1 MQHQES
7 TSPPGWAQTLLQ
19 QIAQTQAMQNEERE
33 RRNQQDAAQEERMRR
48 LEAMLEHQ
56 ASLTATTTTNTTN
69 EGLVTPTRSAT
80 ESVPV
85 PQRTEIIHRPKPR
98 LPDPKLFG
106 GSTSDWPTWRISIE
120 NKLSVDGEA
129 IGSSQDQFMYVFS
142 RLEKLAWKNTGTFV
156 KLRRNTGEPQAL
168 LDYLENIYGDPN
180 IKARAARRLHQIRQ
194 PEDMSFSR
202 FLPRLEKEFADADA
216 LDWHDEA
223 KRQILLGALNK
234 TMTNSLMNRGIPA
247 TFADLISRLHE
258 ISSDMDALDIT
269 KAERTRRSRT
279 PGRNNDEMD
288 WTPTVSINRTEPH
301 TKHRRPESKAP
312 RQAQWV
318 SQDELD
324 QRRAEGKCLR
334 CGRSGHLIA
343 RCALLPARPPNSTR
357 IATSSSKKGRERIVN
372 VKKAKPATDSES
384 VMTASDDDDVTTE
397 DDSGKE

>member
-19 QIAQTQAMQNEERE
+19 QLAQTQAMQNEERE
-33 RRNQQDAAQEERMRR
+33 RHYQQEAAQEERIRR
-48 LEAMLEHQ
+48 LEAMLERQ
-56 ASLTATTTTNTTN
+56 ASLATTTTATN
-69 EGLVTPTRSAT
+69 EGQATPARSAT
-80 ESVPV
+80 ESVPI
-85 PQRTEIIHRPKPR
+85 PLRTEIIHRPKPR

-129 IGSSQDQFMYVFS
+129 IGSPQDQFIYVFS

-156 KLRRNTGEPQAL
+156 KLRRDTGEPQAL

-180 IKARAARRLHQIRQ
+180 VKARAARRLHQIRQ

-216 LDWHDEA
+216 LEWHNEA

-247 TFADLISRLHE
+247 TFSDLISRLHE
-258 ISSDMDALDIT
+258 ISSDMDALNIT
-269 KAERTRRSRT
+269 KAERPRRPRSPRQ
-279 PGRNNDEMD
+279 NSDEMD
-288 WTPTVSINRTEPH
+288 WAPTVSISRVESH
-301 TKHRRPESKAP
+301 TKHRRPKTGTP

-318 SQDELD
+318 SQDEID
-324 QRRAEGKCLR
+324 RRRAEGKCLR
-334 CGRSGHLIA
+334 YGRSGHLIA
-343 RCALLPARPPNSTR
+343 KCTLLPAQRPNSTR
-357 IATSSSKKGRERIVN
+357 IATASSKRGKERTVK
-372 VKKAKPATDSES
+372 VKKSKPTSDLDPMTSNDES
-384 VMTASDDDDVTTE
+384 VTTE
-397 DDSGKE
+397 DDSEKE

>member
-33 RRNQQDAAQEERMRR
+33 RRNQQDIAQEERMRR
-48 LEAMLEHQ
+48 LEAMIEQQ
-56 ASLTATTTTNTTN
+56 ASLTATTTTTN
-69 EGLVTPTRSAT
+69 EGLATPARSAT
-80 ESVPV
+80 ESAPE
-85 PQRTEIIHRPKPR
+85 PRRMEIVYRPKAR

-106 GSTSDWPTWRISIE
+106 GSTSDWPTWRISME

-129 IGSSQDQFMYVFS
+129 IGSPQDQFVYVFS

-194 PEDMSFSR
+194 PENMSFSK

-216 LDWHDEA
+216 LEWHDEA

-234 TMTNSLMNRGIPA
+234 TMTSSLMNRGIPA
-247 TFADLISRLHE
+247 TSSDLISRLHE
-258 ISSDMDALDIT
+258 ISSDMDALNINKT
-269 KAERTRRSRT
+269 ERIRRSRSKS
-279 PGRNNDEMD
+279 NDGEMD
-288 WTPTVSINRTEPH
+288 WTPSISVNRTEPR
-301 TKHRRPESKAP
+301 TKPQRPENEYP
-312 RQAQWV
+312 TQAKWV
-318 SQDELD
+318 SQNELD
-324 QRRAEGKCLR
+324 KRRAEGKCLR

-343 RCALLPARPPNSTR
+343 RCALLPAQPPNSARTG
-357 IATSSSKKGRERIVN
+357 SSKKRHERTVK
-372 VKKAKPATDSES
+372 VKKARPISDSES
-384 VMTASDDDDVTTE
+384 VTTASSDEDVTTE

>member
-1 MQHQES
+1 
-7 TSPPGWAQTLLQ
+7 
-19 QIAQTQAMQNEERE
+19 MQNEERE
-33 RRNQQDAAQEERMRR
+33 RRNQHDAAQEERMRR
-48 LEAMLEHQ
+48 LETIIEHQ
-56 ASLTATTTTNTTN
+56 ASLIAATTTTTRN
-69 EGLVTPTRSAT
+69 EEQATPARSAT
-80 ESVPV
+80 ESVPE
-85 PQRTEIIHRPKPR
+85 PQRTETSYRPKPR

-106 GSTSDWPTWRISIE
+106 GNTSDWPTWRISME

-129 IGSSQDQFMYVFS
+129 IGSPQDQFMYIFS

-216 LDWHDEA
+216 LEWHDEA

-247 TFADLISRLHE
+247 TFSNLISRLHE
-258 ISSDMDALDIT
+258 ISSDMDALDINKT
-269 KAERTRRSRT
+269 ERTRRPR
-279 PGRNNDEMD
+279 PPKRDDDEMD
-288 WTPTVSINRTEPH
+288 WAPTVSINRAESH
-301 TKHRRPESKAP
+301 TKHHRPEGGSPK
-312 RQAQWV
+312 QARWV

-324 QRRAEGKCLR
+324 QRRAEGRCLR

-343 RCALLPARPPNSTR
+343 KCALLPAQPPNRAR
-357 IATSSSKKGRERIVN
+357 IASGSGAKRERATR
-372 VKKAKPATDSES
+372 VKRTKPASDRES
-384 VMTASDDDDVTTE
+384 VTTTSDEEDTRATE
-397 DDSGKE
+397 DDSEKE

>member
-19 QIAQTQAMQNEERE
+19 QLAQTQAMQNEERE
-33 RRNQQDAAQEERMRR
+33 RHYQQEAAQEERIRR
-48 LEAMLEHQ
+48 LEAMLERQ
-56 ASLTATTTTNTTN
+56 ASLATTTTATN
-69 EGLVTPTRSAT
+69 EGQATPARSAT
-80 ESVPV
+80 ESVPI
-85 PQRTEIIHRPKPR
+85 PPRTEIIHRPKPR
-98 LPDPKLFG
+98 LPDLKLFG

-120 NKLSVDGEA
+120 NKLRVDGEA
-129 IGSSQDQFMYVFS
+129 IGSPQDQFIYVFS

-156 KLRRNTGEPQAL
+156 KLRRDTGEPQAL

-216 LDWHDEA
+216 LDWPDEA

-247 TFADLISRLHE
+247 TFSDLISRLHE

-269 KAERTRRSRT
+269 RAERTRRSRT
-279 PGRNNDEMD
+279 PRQNDDEME
-288 WTPTVSINRTEPH
+288 WTPTVSVNRTETS
-301 TKHRRPESKAP
+301 TKHHRSGTGAP

-318 SQDELD
+318 SQDVLE
-324 QRRAEGKCLR
+324 QRRADGKCLR
-334 CGRSGHLIA
+334 CGKVGHFIGT
-343 RCALLPARPPNSTR
+343 CALLPAQRPSGAR
-357 IATSSSKKGRERIVN
+357 IATASSKRGKERTVK
-372 VKKAKPATDSES
+372 VKKSKPASDIDL
-384 VMTASDDDDVTTE
+384 TASEDESVTTE
-397 DDSGKE
+397 DDSEKE